1 MKQHFMT
8 HAVRRPHRSD
18 ARPAGRPVGSPAL
31 TDTQRTQVI
40 RTEVQAA
47 AARLRDR
54 HPWLD
59 HQDAIGLFIQL
70 ASVAG
75 MVACA
80 VLYLQGAM
88 PWWLTVPMVAIL
100 AAFTHEM
107 EHDLIHQLYFKKN
120 KPVQDFLLL
129 LGWIARPST
138 INPWARRHF
147 HFHHH
152 KVSGTRSDLEERSI
166 TNGEV
171 WGVRR
176 FLMLVDSMLA
186 VVLRPAT
193 VARYSAL
200 YIREAEQ
207 PRTPREIRRAALG
220 KMFLYMPLGHIC
232 WGTWHA
238 FVLFHAVSLGG
249 QWLGQPVAWPEWV
262 HGAMLWVNAATVC
275 WVGPNV
281 LRTFCLHFVSSNM
294 HYYGD
299 IDKGNVMQQCQVWT
313 HPVFWPVQLFC
324 FNFGSTHAIHHFVVG
339 QPFYVRQ
346 MIAGEAHDVMRRMGV
361 RFNDFGSFRRANRW
375 GEHNPAAERAA
386 TQQARLKSAKA
397 H

>member
-1 MKQHFMT
+1 MGQPIGSRQAMT
-8 HAVRRPHRSD
+8 D
-18 ARPAGRPVGSPAL
+18 A
-31 TDTQRTQVI
+31 QRTQVI

-54 HPWLD
+54 HTWLD

-70 ASVAG
+70 GSVAG
-75 MVACA
+75 MVACTL
-80 VLYLQGAM
+80 LYLQGAM
-88 PWWLTVPMVAIL
+88 PWWLTVPLVAIL

-107 EHDLIHQLYFKKN
+107 EHDLIHQLYFKKS
-120 KPVQDFLLL
+120 KPMQDFLLL

-138 INPWARRHF
+138 INPWARRDF

-176 FLMLVDSMLA
+176 LLMLVDSMLA
-186 VVLRPAT
+186 VMLRPAT

-200 YIREAEQ
+200 YIRDAEQ
-207 PRTPREIRRAALG
+207 PRTRREIRRAIVH
-220 KMFLYMPLGHIC
+220 KMSLYMPLGHVC
-232 WGTWHA
+232 WGLWHA
-238 FVLFHAVSLGG
+238 FVLFHSVNLGA
-249 QWLGQPVAWPEWV
+249 QALGQPVAWPQWV
-262 HGAMLWVNAATVC
+262 LDTMVWVNAATVC

-299 IDKGNVMQQCQVWT
+299 VEKGNVMQQCQVWT

-346 MIAGEAHDVMRRMGV
+346 MIASEAHDVMRRMGV

-386 TQQARLKSAKA
+386 ARQARAAQALKASVAR
-397 H
+397 